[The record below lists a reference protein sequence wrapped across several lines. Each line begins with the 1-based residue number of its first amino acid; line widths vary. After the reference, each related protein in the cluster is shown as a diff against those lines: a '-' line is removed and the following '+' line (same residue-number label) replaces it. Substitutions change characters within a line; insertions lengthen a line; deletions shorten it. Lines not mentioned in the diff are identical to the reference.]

1 MSVIAGDNSVA
12 VNNAL
17 SDYSQCLD
25 RGDEDEF
32 VKLFAPEFTL
42 EIAAT
47 NLKKRRKKNNH
58 LSFHI
63 KHLNFM

>member
-47 NLKKRRKKNNH
+47 NLKINGIETIVLLKNSFFLKK
-58 LSFHI
+58 
-63 KHLNFM
+63 